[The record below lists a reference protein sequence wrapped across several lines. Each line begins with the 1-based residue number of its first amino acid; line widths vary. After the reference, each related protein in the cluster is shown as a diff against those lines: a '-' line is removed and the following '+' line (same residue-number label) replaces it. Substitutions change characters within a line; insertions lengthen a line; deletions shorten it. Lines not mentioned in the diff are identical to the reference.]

1 MRVVIAVMKHETNTF
16 SPVPT
21 DIARFARG
29 GRSDM
34 PMEGQEAYDAFKG
47 TGSGLADANME
58 VWALGKEEAYN
69 TWMCSPTRTN
79 DCIEQS
85 DNGYTGK
92 TGIYATARDE
102 SFLSSSYALDYWQS
116 YTAGSAVLDLVPPA
130 DFLQSETSVC
140 SEAHCSSDGR
150 CVSLARHLYHLF
162 YFFFNIANRPKT
174 M

>member
-1 MRVVIAVMKHETNTF
+1 MRGAQLLEEKLGVDVEILESV
-16 SPVPT
+16 
-21 DIARFARG
+21 G
-29 GRSDM
+29 GTGVYER
-34 PMEGQEAYDAFKG
+34 

-58 VWALGKEEAYN
+58 VWALGKEEHYN
-69 TWMCSPTRTN
+69 TWMCSPTREN
-79 DCIEQS
+79 NCIEQS

-116 YTAGSAVLDLVPPA
+116 YLAGSDVLDLVPPA

-150 CVSLARHLYHLF
+150 CVSLARHLYTAQHAPRTHQPPPPPSSAASEPF
-162 YFFFNIANRPKT
+162 RSGRRN
-174 M
+174 